1 MGDCLAIVS
10 GFEWFWIKH
19 LENQYLEIRN
29 VNKTCVKWTWGD
41 EVCILYFVL
50 YLLHKIWKCYQRVD
64 RKDFCRFLWQRRK
77 RRLIGLR
84 WWCLYFV
91 FSSVLTK
98 YGNAMKG
105 LTGWTI
111 VRFWL
116 VNKTCGEWGTV
127 PRWCTGQVSLFAFPS
142 LVFFRL
148 QSFHIQIQIQE
159 RRNTNTKK

>member
-1 MGDCLAIVS
+1 MS
-10 GFEWFWIKH
+10 G
-19 LENQYLEIRN
+19 IRIL
-29 VNKTCVKWTWGD
+29 NKTCVKWKWD
-41 EVCILYFVL
+41 DDVCILYFVL
-50 YLLHKIWKCYQRVD
+50 YLLHKIWKRYQRID
-64 RKDFCRFLWQRRK
+64 QKDFCLFLWQRR
-77 RRLIGLR
+77 RRWQIGLR

-91 FSSVLTK
+91 FSSVLTR

-159 RRNTNTKK
+159 RRNTNTKTNKYKHKN

>member
-1 MGDCLAIVS
+1 MCIKLAWNGLGVMRSVFCILFCFCFTRYGNAIKGLTGRTFVGFYDKEEEGDKLA
-10 GFEWFWIKH
+10 
-19 LENQYLEIRN
+19 LDDDN
-29 VNKTCVKWTWGD
+29 D
-41 EVCILYFVL
+41 VCIRYFLLY
-50 YLLHKIWKCYQRVD
+50 
-64 RKDFCRFLWQRRK
+64 WQE
-77 RRLIGLR
+77 
-84 WWCLYFV
+84 
-91 FSSVLTK
+91 

-148 QSFHIQIQIQE
+148 QSFHIHIQIQE
-159 RRNTNTKK
+159 RRNTNTKTNKYKHKN